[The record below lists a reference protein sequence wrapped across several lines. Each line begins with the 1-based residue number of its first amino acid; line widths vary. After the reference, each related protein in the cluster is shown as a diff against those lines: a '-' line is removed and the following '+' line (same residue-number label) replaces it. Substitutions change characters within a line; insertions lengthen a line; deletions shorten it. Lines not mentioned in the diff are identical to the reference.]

1 MSTSQKFR
9 SFVDEPMGEKPV
21 DALAGIGE
29 VLGNRLKDQG
39 FEKAY
44 NVLGQFLLLNKDE
57 DLFLDWLRTSIH
69 ANAKQGNDCFNCLKT
84 WCDNYL

>member
-21 DALAGIGE
+21 DALAGIGD

-39 FEKAY
+39 FEK
-44 NVLGQFLLLNKDE
+44 V
-57 DLFLDWLRTSIH
+57 I
-69 ANAKQGNDCFNCLKT
+69 
-84 WCDNYL
+84 

>member
-9 SFVDEPMGEKPV
+9 SFVDEPMGDKPV

-29 VLGNRLKDQG
+29 VLGTRLKEQG
-39 FEKAY
+39 FEKAF
-44 NVLGQFLLLNKDE
+44 NVLGQFLILNKDE
-57 DLFLDWLRTSIH
+57 ELFVDWLRTSIN
-69 ANAKQGNDCFNCLKT
+69 ANSKQGTDCFKCLKT